1 MKPVVIGMAGGSGAG
16 KTTIAQQ
23 LIDRLGADVIAWLPY
38 DAYYADLSHLAFAM
52 RVQCNFDHP
61 DAFDTALYISH
72 IDALC
77 AGHHITMPNY
87 DFVSYTR
94 VAGGHVVHPRPI
106 ILLDGILLFVPE
118 AVRTRMHM
126 RIYIDAPDD
135 IRLVRR
141 ILRDTQSR
149 GRDITSV
156 CQQYMTTVR
165 PMHQQFVKP
174 SRIHAHVI
182 IPSVNDITP
191 AVDLLTNHLRQLM
204 L

>member
-1 MKPVVIGMAGGSGAG
+1 
-16 KTTIAQQ
+16 
-23 LIDRLGADVIAWLPY
+23 
-38 DAYYADLSHLAFAM
+38 
-52 RVQCNFDHP
+52 
-61 DAFDTALYISH
+61 
-72 IDALC
+72 
-77 AGHHITMPNY
+77 
-87 DFVSYTR
+87 
-94 VAGGHVVHPRPI
+94 
-106 ILLDGILLFVPE
+106 
-118 AVRTRMHM
+118 MHM

-141 ILRDTQSR
+141 IIRDTQSR

-165 PMHQQFVKP
+165 PMHQQFVEP
-174 SRIHAHVI
+174 SRVHAHVI